1 MKLQLTYTK
10 NQNGT
15 EYLLCNEK
23 NNFYHLPLNN
33 APTLEGVHLLPPLE
47 DESNFFAEQE
57 TIKNEWNS
65 EKSFK
70 AGYNKTKEKY
80 KWTDEDLKKAINMAR
95 LWDFDEEGNLTD
107 HPTEDEIIQSLQQS
121 KYPVAFE
128 CEIVD
133 NGEEGWIG
141 DDFTGEP
148 FWNEKLEPKTIT
160 NSQGLTQVVGK
171 YIY

>member
-10 NQNGT
+10 NQDGT

-23 NNFYHLPLNN
+23 DNFYHLPLNN

-47 DESNFFAEQE
+47 DGLF
-57 TIKNEWNS
+57 
-65 EKSFK
+65 
-70 AGYNKTKEKY
+70 GLGMKEMSTLIMY
-80 KWTDEDLKKAINMAR
+80 TEEDLRKAIDMAR
-95 LWDFDEEGNLTD
+95 KFPYIKKGEVKFDTPIEK
-107 HPTEDEIIQSLQQS
+107 IIQSLQKP